1 MEKKEFNLDYNI
13 RPSNLGLENSK
24 VIYLIHGYGAD
35 KNDLFSFADYL
46 PVSLTVIAMQAT
58 FSMPFG
64 QGGAWYNLE
73 LGPNGEHLSDV
84 EQAKYSAQ
92 EIKKFIEASTESYG
106 FDKDNIFVLGFSQGA
121 ILTYSMVLNNPEKF
135 KYVLPLSG
143 FIMDEI
149 MPESF
154 DKDYSNLDFYSAH
167 GTMDGVISIE
177 RGRTGGALL
186 KKLGIKHIYHE
197 FPAAHS
203 IAQKEFEEIVS
214 WLKERV

>member
-1 MEKKEFNLDYNI
+1 MEKKQFNLDYNI
-13 RPSNLGLENSK
+13 RPSVLGLENSK

-35 KNDLFSFADYL
+35 KNDLFSFAEYL
-46 PVSLTVIAMQAT
+46 PQSLTVIAMQAT

-73 LGPNGEHLSDV
+73 LGPNGEHLSDI
-84 EQAKYSAQ
+84 EQAKYSVK
-92 EIKKFIEASTESYG
+92 EIGKFIESTSEAYKL
-106 FDKDNIFVLGFSQGA
+106 DKENIFVLGFSQGA
-121 ILTYSMVLNNPEKF
+121 ILSYSMVLNNPDKF

-143 FIMDEI
+143 FILEEI

-154 DKDYSNLDFYSAH
+154 DKDYSNLDFYCAH

-177 RGRTGGALL
+177 RGRTGSALL
-186 KKLGIKHIYHE
+186 KKLKIKHVYHE

-203 IAQKEFEEIVS
+203 IHQKEFEEIIS

>member
-13 RPSNLGLENSK
+13 RSSSLGLENSK
-24 VIYLIHGYGAD
+24 VIYLIHGYGSD
-35 KNDLFSFADYL
+35 KNDLFSFAEYL
-46 PVSLTVIAMQAT
+46 PETLTVIAMQAT

-64 QGGAWYNLE
+64 QGGAWYSLE
-73 LGPNGEHLSDV
+73 LGPNGEHVSDFD
-84 EQAKYSAQ
+84 QAKHSVTEIHNFIDASA
-92 EIKKFIEASTESYG
+92 KSYG
-106 FDKDNIFVLGFSQGA
+106 LDRDNAFVLGFSQGA
-121 ILTYSMVLNNPEKF
+121 ILSYSLVLNNPEKF

-177 RGRTGGALL
+177 RGRTVSTLL
-186 KKLGIKHIYHE
+186 QKLEIKHTYHE

-203 IAQKEFEEIVS
+203 IAQKEFEEIIA
-214 WLKERV
+214 WLEERI

>member
-13 RPSNLGLENSK
+13 RPSTLGLENSK

-35 KNDLFSFADYL
+35 KNDLFSFANYL
-46 PVSLTVIAMQAT
+46 PESLTVIAMQAT

-64 QGGAWYNLE
+64 EGGAWYSLE
-73 LGPNGEHLSDV
+73 LGPNGEHLSNV
-84 EQAKYSAQ
+84 EQAKYSVK
-92 EIKKFIEASTESYG
+92 EIESFIHASTASYG
-106 FDKDNIFVLGFSQGA
+106 LDKDNIFVLGFSQGA
-121 ILTYSMVLNNPEKF
+121 ILTYSMVLNNPDKF

-186 KKLGIKHIYHE
+186 KKLDIKHIYHE

-203 IAQKEFEEIVS
+203 IAQKEFEEVIE
-214 WLKERV
+214 WLNERV

>member
-1 MEKKEFNLDYNI
+1 MKEFNLDYNI

-35 KNDLFSFADYL
+35 KNDLFSFANYL
-46 PVSLTVIAMQAT
+46 PENLTVIAMQAP

-64 QGGAWYNLE
+64 QGGAWYSLE
-73 LGPNGEHLSDV
+73 LGPNGEHLSNV
-84 EQAKYSAQ
+84 EQAKQSVK
-92 EIKKFIEASTESYG
+92 EISEFIDLSTKSYG
-106 FDKDNIFVLGFSQGA
+106 LDKDNIFILGFSQGA
-121 ILTYSMVLNNPEKF
+121 VLSYSLMLNNPSKF
-135 KYVLPLSG
+135 KYALPLSG

-149 MPESF
+149 MPDNF

-177 RGRTGGALL
+177 RGRTVSTLL
-186 KKLGIKHIYHE
+186 KKLEIKHIYHE

-203 IAQKEFEEIVS
+203 IAQKEFEEVIA

>member
-1 MEKKEFNLDYNI
+1 MKKKEFNLDYNI

-46 PVSLTVIAMQAT
+46 PVSLTVIAIQAPY
-58 FSMPFG
+58 SMPFG
-64 QGGAWYNLE
+64 GGAAWYSLE

-84 EQAKYSAQ
+84 AQAKESVKM
-92 EIKKFIEASTESYG
+92 IGDFIDSSIEGYG
-106 FDKDNIFVLGFSQGA
+106 FDKDNTFVLGFSQGA
-121 ILTYSMVLNNPEKF
+121 ILSYSLVLNNPSKF

-143 FIMDEI
+143 FIMNEI

-167 GTMDGVISIE
+167 GTMDGVISID
-177 RGRTGGALL
+177 RGRTVSTLL
-186 KKLGIKHIYHE
+186 KKLNIKHIYHE

-203 IAQKEFEEIVS
+203 IAQKEFEEVIS

>member
-1 MEKKEFNLDYNI
+1 MKEFNLDYNI
-13 RPSNLGLENSK
+13 RPSSLGIENSK

-46 PVSLTVIAMQAT
+46 PEELTVIAMQAP

-64 QGGAWYNLE
+64 QGGAWYSLE
-73 LGPNGEHLSDV
+73 LGPNGEHLSNV
-84 EQAKYSAQ
+84 EQAKQSVN
-92 EIKKFIEASTESYG
+92 EISEFIDLSTEGYG
-106 FDKDNIFVLGFSQGA
+106 LDKDNIFILGFSQGA
-121 ILTYSMVLNNPEKF
+121 ILSYSLVLNNPSKF
-135 KYVLPLSG
+135 KYILPLSG

-149 MPESF
+149 MPDNF

-177 RGRTGGALL
+177 RGRTVSTLL
-186 KKLGIKHIYHE
+186 KKLEIKHIYHE

-203 IAQKEFEEIVS
+203 IAQKEFEEVIA
-214 WLKERV
+214 WLKERI

>member
-1 MEKKEFNLDYNI
+1 MKEFNLDYNI
-13 RPSNLGLENSK
+13 RPSSLGLENSK

-35 KNDLFSFADYL
+35 KNDLFSFAEYL
-46 PVSLTVIAMQAT
+46 PKTLTVIAMQAT

-64 QGGAWYNLE
+64 EGGAWYSLE
-73 LGPNGEHLSDV
+73 LGPNGEHLSNV
-84 EQAKYSAQ
+84 EQAKYSVK
-92 EIKKFIEASTESYG
+92 EIENFIHASTASYG

-121 ILTYSMVLNNPEKF
+121 ILTYSMVLNNPDKF

-143 FIMDEI
+143 FIMEEI
-149 MPESF
+149 MPNSF

-167 GTMDGVISIE
+167 GTMDGVISID

-203 IAQKEFEEIVS
+203 IAQKEFEEVIE
-214 WLKERV
+214 WLNERV